1 MGRINLVD
9 QSLGLGKASINLT
22 AIRESDSG
30 WYQCRALFP
39 NRTPATRGNGTFF
52 HLTVDGGA
60 LLRIPPINMTVMEG
74 DPAHFNC
81 VMKSPDSSFV
91 TWFKDGIPLTDL
103 QEIFHRS
110 TLAPDG
116 SLLISPSSM
125 GDLGEY
131 RCEIRDTSGDTQEAQ
146 AYLNVQ
152 CEFLGKFEGG
162 NNLIFLVFFFCRQ
175 SQSNLR
181 PK

>member
-1 MGRINLVD
+1 M
-9 QSLGLGKASINLT
+9 
-22 AIRESDSG
+22 
-30 WYQCRALFP
+30 
-39 NRTPATRGNGTFF
+39 
-52 HLTVDGGA
+52 
-60 LLRIPPINMTVMEG
+60 RIPPINMTVMEG

-131 RCEIRDTSGDTQEAQ
+131 RCEIRDTNGDTQEAQ